1 MEIDAHNSLTGIATV
16 ALVALLC
23 GIAMERFRQPALV
36 GYILAGVLMG
46 PSAFSVVEDSA
57 QIDILAEL
65 GVLLLL
71 FIVGME
77 LSLRS
82 FRRIWRLTIMVT
94 AFQIFGSV
102 GAMLFMSLF
111 FELKIE
117 LAEQGRL
124 SREGH
129 AQNLIRLM
137 PLVKD
142 LIQGLAE

>member
-1 MEIDAHNSLTGIATV
+1 MLEFGMEIDAHNSLTGIATV

-46 PSAFSVVEDSA
+46 PSAFSVVEDRA

-111 FELKIE
+111 F
-117 LAEQGRL
+117 
-124 SREGH
+124 
-129 AQNLIRLM
+129 LIRKV
-137 PLVKD
+137 LV
-142 LIQGLAE
+142 

>member
-1 MEIDAHNSLTGIATV
+1 MLEFRMEIDAHNSLTGIATV

-46 PSAFSVVEDSA
+46 PSAFSVVEDRA

-117 LAEQGRL
+117 LAILLGL
-124 SREGH
+124 IIYGCCHKASR
-129 AQNLIRLM
+129 RCW
-137 PLVKD
+137 
-142 LIQGLAE
+142 